1 MTRPSYECLHRDAF
15 QGSWISQAPTLPTIT
30 FNNDDGNII
39 ASITVNEEGKLE
51 IETEMDFGEAGKQSA
66 NVFWESFSYYL
77 KEEWDKWARQNHLN
91 T

>member
-1 MTRPSYECLHRDAF
+1 MTRPSYEHIYIG
-15 QGSWISQAPTLPTIT
+15 QPTLPTIT
-30 FNNDDGNII
+30 FNNDDSRVI

-66 NVFWESFSYYL
+66 KVFWESFSYYL
-77 KEEWDKWARQNHLN
+77 KEEWDKWARQNPLN